1 MSYGDNSVSLNL
13 SVRIACDIG
22 IINYSDRSA
31 EMEHTRVEN
40 LGQPGWPTE
49 ISILNWNGIWQNH
62 MEMAVS

>member
-49 ISILNWNGIWQNH
+49 ISILN
-62 MEMAVS
+62 